1 MKALAITLALITSI
15 LTAQASDLNSFDKG
29 KRGDSKKERLQSA
42 VNHQINRHIYNPGHE
57 GNTQLEGKA
66 DVMLQLMPE
75 GDVQVVLIQTANPLM
90 KKFIEKQVKKMKVD
104 KNEVVAGEIF
114 KYRFVFRAKE

>member
-1 MKALAITLALITSI
+1 MKALALSI
-15 LTAQASDLNSFDKG
+15 AMIISVLNMNAGINTTNNKGRKPNSKEQSLKASVD
-29 KRGDSKKERLQSA
+29 RQVSKHVFYPVQGESK
-42 VNHQINRHIYNPGHE
+42 NI
-57 GNTQLEGKA
+57 EGKA
-66 DVMLQLMPE
+66 DVMLQILPE
-75 GDVQVVLIQTANPLM
+75 GDVRVVLIQTANPLV